1 MSSALWSMPLL
12 LLMVTGMTHGT
23 QATQYRCIILKGA
36 IMNQQCSECKIRKFC
51 TKDEPKEDWTCDD
64 YVDESD
70 YVRFM
75 DA

>member
-1 MSSALWSMPLL
+1 
-12 LLMVTGMTHGT
+12 
-23 QATQYRCIILKGA
+23 
-36 IMNQQCSECKIRKFC
+36 MNQQCSECKIRKFC